1 MKLSRKTEWMIVAV
15 LIAYIAFAPGF
26 AMVRDMLSSPVGK
39 AVALAGIAYVWKTV
53 SPLIAVLLVV
63 LYLKCTRMSVW
74 EGFSGA
80 EDTCLCAG
88 EGYTWDAGTKKCTN
102 KDGKEGEVKSCTC
115 ISGYSWDGGPKGTK
129 QCVPTSSTQPPL
141 PPTPPPALEAVTS
154 VPSAAPAVSTGPVT
168 STAPMTT
175 PSAVQDM
182 VVSAGPQMPASGGVQ
197 PTNGAA
203 TASVPAPM

>member
-1 MKLSRKTEWMIVAV
+1 MKLARNTEWTIVAV

-26 AMVRDMLSSPVGK
+26 AMVRDMLASPIGK
-39 AVALAGIAYVWKTV
+39 AAALAGIVYVWKTV

-80 EDTCLCAG
+80 EDTCMCAG
-88 EGYTWDAGTKKCTN
+88 EGYTWDATTKKCKN
-102 KDGKEGEVKSCTC
+102 KEGKEGEVTSCTC
-115 ISGYSWDGGPKGTK
+115 ISGYSWDGGPKGTR
-129 QCVPTSSTQPPL
+129 QCVPTSGTQPPL
-141 PPTPPPALEAVTS
+141 PMTPTPPVEAVTS
-154 VPSAAPAVSTGPVT
+154 APSAAPATSTGPVT

-182 VVSAGPQMPASGGVQ
+182 VVSAGPQMPPSGGVQ
-197 PTNGAA
+197 PTVGGAA
-203 TASVPAPM
+203 ASTPAPM

>member
-1 MKLSRKTEWMIVAV
+1 MKLARNTEWAIVGL
-15 LIAYIAFAPGF
+15 LILSIAFAPQIPMIHEMM
-26 AMVRDMLSSPVGK
+26 ASPVGK
-39 AVALAGIAYVWKTV
+39 AVALGAIVYVWKFV
-53 SPLIAVLLVV
+53 SQIIAVLGVV
-63 LYLKCTRMSVW
+63 LYLKCTRGSVW

-88 EGYTWDAGTKKCTN
+88 EGYKWDAASKTCKN
-102 KDGKEGEVKSCTC
+102 AEGKTSEVTSCTC

-129 QCVPTSSTQPPL
+129 QCVPTSGEQPPL
-141 PPTPPPALEAVTS
+141 PMTAPPPVESAPT
-154 VPSAAPAVSTGPVT
+154 AAPAVSTGPVT

-182 VVSAGPQMPASGGVQ
+182 VASAGPQMPPSAPGGVQ
-197 PTNGAA
+197 PTVGAG